1 MKKSGVQASAS
12 LKEPSSPSP
21 SDPKQQ
27 SLPVGEYEVFLSFR
41 GPDIRDSFAD
51 WVYRGLVRSKIR
63 TFRDEED
70 LQRGEKMEHF
80 LLRAIVETKIYVP
93 IISPKY
99 VDSRWCLQELAKMVE
114 CWKLGKGH
122 VILPIFYFVAP
133 SEVKKQ
139 ESVGFKSAFKLYGEK
154 FDAATIGQW
163 KEALKQVGEMK
174 GWHVTEHVGQG
185 TVINEVF
192 VQIESHLRNSYKLAT
207 DELVGINSHVEKMKK
222 LLNHV
227 DSASQKI
234 VGIHGMSGT
243 GKTTIAKAVY
253 NEVSAQ
259 FDQSCFMEDVRRIL
273 STENG
278 GDVTLQTNI
287 ISSILKVDSQV
298 RNVGEGINIIRDRVC
313 RHKVLIVLDDVDER
327 FDFDRVF
334 GRLDYFSTESRF
346 IITTTDKRVLIKF
359 DHKLYEPEEMSHEYS
374 LMLFSK
380 HAFGA
385 DHPPGEFLDRSE
397 KFVEAASRLPIALKV
412 IGSLL
417 FRRDMKFW
425 DAKLAELRSIHPT
438 KVQERL
444 RISYNE
450 LTYYEKQI
458 FLDIACFFVG
468 EGKEIPFYM
477 WDGCGYH
484 PEGGIDSLLMK
495 SLIKINEKNQFWMH
509 DHFRRLGEHIVHE
522 DYPQQSF
529 KRSRIWSNEDALE
542 ILRTRRSYYRVEAL
556 RIDMRNMIEGQDG
569 VVPLMKKLPG
579 LRYLEVAYGRLV
591 GDLKE
596 ALPKLRCLRLRH
608 CSSVPANFSMEELTV
623 LELRGST
630 VKDDWKG
637 WNGLLGARQLKV
649 VDLSSCRDLETPPDL
664 SRCPSLQV
672 LNLSH
677 CSAMKGQLPISS
689 LTELRQLNISRTKI
703 TELSGGD
710 NLTTKLQKLQT
721 ISALDSAL
729 TSLPADLQHLSSLKT
744 LEWTTNS
751 RNATNFSED
760 SSSQDD
766 QRAITTMA
774 LPLSLTRLHVSHCI
788 HRETSFPSL
797 VGLTRLTELYLIEFS
812 FLEIPSLN
820 QLVALET
827 LRILKAP
834 NLVNLDGLEGLEHLI
849 YLTFENCGAL
859 KTIPS
864 LRASS
869 TKLQKLV
876 IRRCPRLTEIQE
888 FDKLKKSLPS
898 KLIRIR
904 ECPSLVIVDEEGS
917 SSGQDSARTSF
928 VSTAG

>member
-1 MKKSGVQASAS
+1 
-12 LKEPSSPSP
+12 
-21 SDPKQQ
+21 
-27 SLPVGEYEVFLSFR
+27 
-41 GPDIRDSFAD
+41 
-51 WVYRGLVRSKIR
+51 
-63 TFRDEED
+63 
-70 LQRGEKMEHF
+70 MEHF

-273 STENG
+273 STEN
-278 GDVTLQTNI
+278 
-287 ISSILKVDSQV
+287 
-298 RNVGEGINIIRDRVC
+298 VGEGINIIRDRVC
-313 RHKVLIVLDDVDER
+313 RHKVLIVLDDVE
-327 FDFDRVF
+327 
-334 GRLDYFSTESRF
+334 
-346 IITTTDKRVLIKF
+346 
-359 DHKLYEPEEMSHEYS
+359 
-374 LMLFSK
+374 
-380 HAFGA
+380 
-385 DHPPGEFLDRSE
+385 SE

-542 ILRTRRSYYRVEAL
+542 ILR
-556 RIDMRNMIEGQDG
+556 
-569 VVPLMKKLPG
+569 
-579 LRYLEVAYGRLV
+579 
-591 GDLKE
+591 
-596 ALPKLRCLRLRH
+596 
-608 CSSVPANFSMEELTV
+608 
-623 LELRGST
+623 
-630 VKDDWKG
+630 
-637 WNGLLGARQLKV
+637 
-649 VDLSSCRDLETPPDL
+649 
-664 SRCPSLQV
+664 
-672 LNLSH
+672 
-677 CSAMKGQLPISS
+677 
-689 LTELRQLNISRTKI
+689 
-703 TELSGGD
+703 SGG
-710 NLTTKLQKLQT
+710 Q
-721 ISALDSAL
+721 
-729 TSLPADLQHLSSLKT
+729 
-744 LEWTTNS
+744 
-751 RNATNFSED
+751 
-760 SSSQDD
+760 
-766 QRAITTMA
+766 
-774 LPLSLTRLHVSHCI
+774 V
-788 HRETSFPSL
+788 
-797 VGLTRLTELYLIEFS
+797 
-812 FLEIPSLN
+812 
-820 QLVALET
+820 
-827 LRILKAP
+827 
-834 NLVNLDGLEGLEHLI
+834 
-849 YLTFENCGAL
+849 
-859 KTIPS
+859 
-864 LRASS
+864 
-869 TKLQKLV
+869 
-876 IRRCPRLTEIQE
+876 
-888 FDKLKKSLPS
+888 
-898 KLIRIR
+898 
-904 ECPSLVIVDEEGS
+904 
-917 SSGQDSARTSF
+917 
-928 VSTAG
+928 